1 MITVCLAAAGGGRF
15 LFFPFSV
22 EKLYIN
28 GARFFNGCLFVC
40 FFSVFHFSRA
50 PSFLRSALDGCAIVG
65 VCSNLAYDLYMLS
78 ERRREIATKIDGIQ
92 KWNVMEKIEEK
103 SAIAKCFS
111 FKLFVIFF
119 CSLSPLLSF
128 SCFVPLFSLCFFR
141 VFYSLGCL
149 FAHFN
154 FYLILFV
161 YAEFHEWLII
171 QTDSSPLIW
180 VEEMPRDLYKY
191 SLD

>member
-1 MITVCLAAAGGGRF
+1 MITVCLAAAGGGGF

-78 ERRREIATKIDGIQ
+78 ERRREIATKIDGLQ

-119 CSLSPLLSF
+119 ALCLPCSLSPVLCHF
-128 SCFVPLFSLCFFR
+128 SHCVFFASSIRSAVSSLISIF
-141 VFYSLGCL
+141 
-149 FAHFN
+149 
-154 FYLILFV
+154 
-161 YAEFHEWLII
+161 
-171 QTDSSPLIW
+171 T
-180 VEEMPRDLYKY
+180 
-191 SLD
+191 